1 MVRHGPGPGERQIRP
16 SAIRSQLGS
25 NLVQSITKR
34 GSNQRKE
41 MAIGKA
47 IRFTNI
53 HRHPRPQ
60 RQRHNQRVNLLTS
73 FANSLPLKG
82 ATQQCLGLLN

>member
-1 MVRHGPGPGERQIRP
+1 MVRHGPGQRQIRP
-16 SAIRSQLGS
+16 SAIGSQLGS

-60 RQRHNQRVNLLTS
+60 RQRCNQRVNLLTS
-73 FANSLPLKG
+73 FANSLPLTG
-82 ATQQCLGLLN
+82 ATQQRLGLLN